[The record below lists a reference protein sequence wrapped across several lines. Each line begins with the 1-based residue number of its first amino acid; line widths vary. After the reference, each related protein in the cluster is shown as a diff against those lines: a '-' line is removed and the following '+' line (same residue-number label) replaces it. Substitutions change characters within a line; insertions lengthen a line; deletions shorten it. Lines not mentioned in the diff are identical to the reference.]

1 METSISKIESIKKL
15 VFARADE
22 LHAKGDLEGLRKF
35 WKAKATKWDYYSL
48 LDARSELPRDFAIE
62 MGNALREEM
71 DYIEELGKDLR
82 YQLDAMAD
90 NHWANPMQLT
100 LEV

>member
-1 METSISKIESIKKL
+1 MKTSVSKIESIKKL

-35 WKAKATKWDYYSL
+35 WKAKVAKENMITSKVHTALEFNTALELHTAL
-48 LDARSELPRDFAIE
+48 L
-62 MGNALREEM
+62 EEI
-71 DYIEELGKDLR
+71 DYIEKLGKDLR
-82 YQLDAMAD
+82 YQLDAIAD
-90 NHWANPMQLT
+90 NQTNMQLT